1 MNFSFQDVKRRI
13 RMTKWFKG
21 FEWIYF
27 ICCVAFCIYSFIDKE
42 YIVGTIFTIITVIAT
57 INTVRENRKGKK

>member
-1 MNFSFQDVKRRI
+1 MA
-13 RMTKWFKG
+13 KWFKG

-27 ICCVAFCIYSFIDKE
+27 ICCVVFCIYSFIDKE

-57 INTVRENRKGKK
+57 INTVRSNLKEKRK

>member
-1 MNFSFQDVKRRI
+1 MA
-13 RMTKWFKG
+13 KWFKG

-27 ICCVAFCIYSFIDKE
+27 ICCVVFCIYSFIDKE